1 MSDWPRTERSRA
13 LRHWTWLVPA
23 ATLAFVGCQDDPL
36 PTEPVLETDL
46 SAMTASV
53 QEAGVGADDWIVVF
67 KDGTHDPPGLAKKLT
82 AEHGGTVRSTYQL
95 VLRGFSGKIP
105 PQAIEGIRRNPN
117 VDFVE
122 QDGVVS
128 MNEVGSWG
136 LDRIDQRNLPLSGTF
151 TPGGTGAG
159 VDVWILDTGIDYSRA
174 DEFGSRLDQTR
185 DWDFVSNDDDGS
197 DCQGHGTHVAG
208 TVGSKTYGVATGVT
222 LISVRVLG
230 CSGSGSFSGIIDAM
244 EYVVA
249 NATRP
254 SVINMSLS
262 GGTSGTVNLAVKNTV
277 AAGVVVAA
285 AAGNDN
291 IDACLRSPASA
302 PEAVTVASSTS
313 SDSRSSFS
321 NFGSCVDVFAPG
333 SSIRS
338 TVMGTGSQSW
348 SGTSMAAPHVAGAAA
363 LLFAANPG
371 WTATQVWAAIQTD
384 ATPGAISNVAGS
396 PNLLLHVGDG
406 SPPPPPPPACELD
419 CPTADVQWISAVDV
433 TFRNGGRASG
443 AVTVQIVDETDTP
456 LSGVTV
462 NGSWNL
468 NLGDNYRTSSGTTGT
483 DGMVEFSTGTIRNA
497 TTFEFCVTG
506 LSAPDHDSGPTEQCS
521 EFGSPVGGV
530 APPPPPPSAEAP
542 TGLTLTP
549 GLKGKIHRMELSWDG
564 GGPTV
569 DVKLNG
575 ATIVTISNSGAY
587 TDNIGK
593 TPSGDY
599 AYQVCNAG
607 KNECTLVETVT
618 YP

>member
-1 MSDWPRTERSRA
+1 MSEWPRTERSRA
-13 LRHWTWLVPA
+13 LRRWIWPA
-23 ATLAFVGCQDDPL
+23 PVVAIAFVGCQDAPL
-36 PTEPVLETDL
+36 PTEPVVEADL
-46 SAMTASV
+46 PAMTASV
-53 QEAGVGADDWIVVF
+53 QDAGVGADDWIVVF

-82 AEHGGTVRSTYQL
+82 AEHGGTVRSTYQH

-128 MNEVGSWG
+128 MTAVGSWG
-136 LDRIDQRNLPLSGTF
+136 LDRIDQRSLPLDNSF

-159 VDVWILDTGIDYSRA
+159 VDVWILDTGIDYSRM
-174 DEFGSRLDQTR
+174 DEFGSRLDETR
-185 DWDFVSNDDDGS
+185 DWDFVMNDDDGS

-230 CSGSGSFSGIIDAM
+230 CSGSGSYSGIIDGM
-244 EYVVA
+244 EYVAA

-262 GGTSGTVNLAVKNTV
+262 GGTSSSVNLAVKNTV

-291 IDACLRSPASA
+291 ADACLRSPASA

-321 NFGSCVDVFAPG
+321 NFGNCVDLFAPG

-371 WTATQVWAAIQTD
+371 WTATQVWAAMQSD

-406 SPPPPPPPACELD
+406 SPPPPPPPPCELD

-433 TFRNGGRASG
+433 TFRNGGKASG

-506 LSAPDHDSGPTEQCS
+506 LSAPDHDSGETGQCS
-521 EFGSPVGGV
+521 GFGDYIGV
-530 APPPPPPSAEAP
+530 DPPPPPPSAEAP
-542 TGLTLTP
+542 TDLTLTP
-549 GLKGKIHRMELSWDG
+549 GQRGKNYRVVLGWNG

-569 DVKLNG
+569 DVKLNE
-575 ATIVTISNSGAY
+575 ATIATISNSGAY
-587 TDNIGK
+587 THNIGK

-599 AYQVCNAG
+599 AYKVCNAG
-607 KNECTLVETVT
+607 TDECTLEETVT